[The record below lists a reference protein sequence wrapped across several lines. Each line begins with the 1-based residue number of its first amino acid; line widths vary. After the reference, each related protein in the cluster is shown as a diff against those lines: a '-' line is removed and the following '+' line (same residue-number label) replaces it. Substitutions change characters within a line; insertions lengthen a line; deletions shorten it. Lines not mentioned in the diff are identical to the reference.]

1 MPRLKNAV
9 PKYRRHKASGQAVVT
24 IAGADHY
31 LGKFNSKPS
40 RMLYDRLVGEW
51 LASGRQGPPPSPEDL
66 TVTELISRF
75 WKHAKAFYRRAD
87 GTPTETADN
96 MRPALRELRRVYG
109 TVTVDEF
116 GPIAL
121 KAMQQ
126 RFIELGNSRRYVNDN
141 IDRIRRMFKWGVS
154 EELVD
159 ESTYRRLQTVTG
171 LRKGKSEA
179 VEHPPVPPV
188 DDAVVDATLP
198 LLPPTIQAMVQ
209 IQRLTGA
216 RPGEVCIM
224 RPNDIDRSGTTWMF
238 LPERHKTEHHGK
250 SRVIAIGPRAQKVLL
265 PLLDRDQMEYCFKV
279 EESFQ
284 QHLAE
289 RHRNRVTP
297 LSCGCKPKKGRLK
310 RKFNSCYTDDSYR
323 RAIHRACDRLFVP
336 PAPLCQQEG
345 ESNAARMRRL
355 TEEQVKTLK
364 RWQSDHRWC
373 PNQLRHTMG
382 TLTRKKYG
390 IEGVAAALGHSRLDT
405 SEVYAERNLELAAQ
419 IASDLG

>member
-66 TVTELISRF
+66 TVTELIARF
-75 WKHAKAFYRRAD
+75 WKHAKAFYRHAD

-141 IDRIRRMFKWGVS
+141 IDRIRRMFRWGVS

-159 ESTYRRLQTVTG
+159 ESTLRRLQTVAG
-171 LRKGKSEA
+171 LRKGKSAA

-188 DDAVVDATLP
+188 DDSVVDRTLPQLPAVVR
-198 LLPPTIQAMVQ
+198 AMVQ
-209 IQRLTGA
+209 IQRFTGA
-216 RPGEVCIM
+216 RPGEVSIM
-224 RPNDIDRSGTTWMF
+224 RPNDIDRSKEVWMF
-238 LPERHKTEHHGK
+238 IPKRHKTEHHGK
-250 SRVIAIGPRAQKVLL
+250 SRAIAIGPRAQQILS
-265 PLLDRDQMEYCFKV
+265 PYMDRDPMDYCFKV
-279 EESFQ
+279 SESVDE
-284 QHLAE
+284 HLAE
-289 RHRNRVTP
+289 RHKKRVTP
-297 LSCGCKPKKGRLK
+297 LSCGCKPKKGKRK
-310 RKFNSCYTDDSYR
+310 RKFNDNYTDDAYR
-323 RAIHRACDRLFVP
+323 RAIHRACDRAFP
-336 PAPLCQQEG
+336 PPPPLAQKPG

-355 TEEQVKTLK
+355 SLEQKEELK
-364 RWQSDHRWC
+364 RWQSSQRWS

-382 TLTRKKYG
+382 TQTRKQFG
-390 IEGVAAALGHSRLDT
+390 VEGVAAALGHSRIST
-405 SEVYAERNLELAAQ
+405 SEIYAERNLDLASQ
-419 IASDLG
+419 IATELG